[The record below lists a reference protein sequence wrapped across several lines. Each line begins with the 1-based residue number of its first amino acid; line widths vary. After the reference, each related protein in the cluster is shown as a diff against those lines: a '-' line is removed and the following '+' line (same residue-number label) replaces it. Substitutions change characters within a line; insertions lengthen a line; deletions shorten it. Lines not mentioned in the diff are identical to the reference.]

1 MRADPAVIFSKR
13 AFQAYVSASTPQI
26 QPVNWIR
33 SRTRRQ
39 HFISLGIPINLD
51 EVLPRTLEKIPAL
64 QISTRPRSAPPG
76 PRQSRP
82 GSRVGSRAGSPE
94 KKSRGA
100 TANGLRLGP
109 KPVLDNATISGLL
122 NLSPGTCCRY
132 ATLNGSL
139 NPLARTNVA
148 VVTRN
153 T

>member
-1 MRADPAVIFSKR
+1 VVTFSKEV
-13 AFQAYVSASTPQI
+13 FQAYIPASTPQI

-39 HFISLGIPINLD
+39 HLISLGIPINLD

-64 QISTRPRSAPPG
+64 QISTRPSSAPPG

-94 KKSRGA
+94 KKLRGA
-100 TANGLRLGP
+100 ATNGLRLGP
-109 KPVLDNATISGLL
+109 KPALNDTVISGLL

-132 ATLNGSL
+132 VTLNVNLNSL
-139 NPLARTNVA
+139 VRTNATVIA
-148 VVTRN
+148 RN
-153 T
+153 A

>member
-1 MRADPAVIFSKR
+1 MVIFSKEVFR
-13 AFQAYVSASTPQI
+13 AYVPASTPQI

-39 HFISLGIPINLD
+39 HLISLGIPINLD

-64 QISTRPRSAPPG
+64 QISTRPSSAPPG

-82 GSRVGSRAGSPE
+82 GSGVRSRAGSPE

-100 TANGLRLGP
+100 AANGLRLGP
-109 KPVLDNATISGLL
+109 KPILDNAIISGLL

-132 ATLNGSL
+132 ATLNASL

-148 VVTRN
+148 ITACN
-153 T
+153 A